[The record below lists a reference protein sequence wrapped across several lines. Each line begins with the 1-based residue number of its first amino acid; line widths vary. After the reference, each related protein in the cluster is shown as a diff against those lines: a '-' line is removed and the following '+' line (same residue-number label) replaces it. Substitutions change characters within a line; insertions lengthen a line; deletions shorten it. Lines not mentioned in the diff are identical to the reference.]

1 MNVEIKTMDFS
12 AIIPSISSGKIDL
25 AFYLAYSPERA
36 ESIRFLTPL
45 MSDQAVAIVKDQSA
59 VALESSFSAFVT
71 SLGASFNRTFIVEDR
86 YLLILEGLWTTI
98 VISLLSLLF
107 GSVLG
112 ALICAMRRSRYM
124 LVSGLAIVYIRLI
137 QGIPIV
143 LTLMILYY
151 IIFAAVNIDPTLI
164 AVIGF
169 SVNFV
174 IGPSGCGK
182 STFLRCINLLE
193 RPTAGQIYFE
203 GENLLD
209 KNADVAKL
217 RQKMGMVFQSFN
229 LFSHLMIIEN
239 LMLGPVNLLKIPKQE
254 AYDQGLA
261 YLEMVGL
268 RAKAK
273 AFPDELSGGQK
284 QRAAIARTLAMKP
297 DVVLFDE
304 PTSALD
310 PTMVSEVLGVIRKMA
325 ANGLTMMIVTH
336 EMKFARDVSSRVFYM
351 DEQGIYEEGT
361 PEEIFENPKR
371 PKTRAFIKKILSVD
385 YHSQSGAYDLYECNA
400 RIETFLKKQ
409 MFTDQQIRNTQLIC
423 EELVMAILLNAF
435 PQSMIDLMLE
445 YSDLTGELTITI
457 EFEGEEITKLQTEE
471 AYQLSFTIIRN
482 YCKSLVFK
490 SQENKDEVLVI
501 I

>member
-1 MNVEIKTMDFS
+1 MIEIKGLAKTYGDLTVLK
-12 AIIPSISSGKIDL
+12 GIDTVI
-25 AFYLAYSPERA
+25 EKG
-36 ESIRFLTPL
+36 
-45 MSDQAVAIVKDQSA
+45 Q
-59 VALESSFSAFVT
+59 
-71 SLGASFNRTFIVEDR
+71 
-86 YLLILEGLWTTI
+86 
-98 VISLLSLLF
+98 VIS
-107 GSVLG
+107 
-112 ALICAMRRSRYM
+112 I
-124 LVSGLAIVYIRLI
+124 
-137 QGIPIV
+137 
-143 LTLMILYY
+143 
-151 IIFAAVNIDPTLI
+151 
-164 AVIGF
+164 
-169 SVNFV
+169 

-182 STFLRCINLLE
+182 STFLRCINVLE

-203 GENLLD
+203 GQNLLD
-209 KNADVAKL
+209 KNADVPKL

-239 LMLGPVNLLKIPKQE
+239 LMLGPVNLLKISKQE
-254 AYDQGLA
+254 AYEEGLA

-310 PTMVSEVLGVIRKMA
+310 PTMVSEVLGVIRKLA

-385 YHSQSGAYDLYECNA
+385 YHSQSGGYDLYECNA
-400 RIETFLKKQ
+400 RIEAFLKNQ
-409 MFTDQQIRNTQLIC
+409 MFTDQQIRNTQLVC

-435 PQSMIDLMLE
+435 PQSTIDLLLE
-445 YSDLTGELTITI
+445 YSDLTGEQTITI
-457 EFEGEEITKLQTEE
+457 EFAGEDAARLQTEE
-471 AYQLSFTIIRN
+471 AYQLSMTIIGN
-482 YCKSLVFK
+482 YSKNLTFDCLDHK
-490 SQENKDEVLVI
+490 NRINVI